1 MTWQATPYTLPLA
14 LIAALSGCLAVYT
27 WRRRS
32 VQGALPAAIVMA
44 AIALWSASYALEM
57 ASATLEAK
65 TLWGHLRFVGIV
77 ITPAAWLCFALL
89 YANRP
94 RWVNPRFVAL
104 LCVEPILTLAMR
116 VTNPAHHWMYTRVE
130 LVRTGGFYAMSAVGG
145 PWFWVHTIHSYALL
159 LLGSLLLIEVLVHS
173 FYLFRWQA
181 SVLLVALLAPWVGNA
196 LYLSGLSPF
205 PELDLTPF
213 AFVVSAACIAW
224 SLFCLRTADVVPV
237 ARAAVI
243 ESMGDGVVLLDAQNR
258 EMYLNPVA
266 QRWLGRLAQ
275 HAVGEPADGLWPDW
289 SALLERLRAGDTA
302 GQEVEWCPA
311 RAAPTLGVRLS
322 AMLDWRGRLVS
333 QIVVLRDISARKR
346 AEEELRQLKEFNEG
360 LVLGMAEALI
370 LEDERGLIT
379 FVNPAL
385 QKLLGYTAP
394 ELLGR
399 PWQALVPPAEV
410 PKVQTQIERRSS
422 GSSEQ
427 YETLLLAKDGH
438 EVPVLI
444 NARPLFREG
453 VFAGVLSACTEIS
466 ALKRAEEERKR
477 VEEELRQADKM
488 EAFGLL
494 AGEVAHDFGNLL
506 SVILGNT
513 QLGLAEV
520 QPNEPPYEELV
531 NIERTSLRAAELAQQ
546 LLAFGRRRL
555 LQPTLLDL
563 NHVVGE
569 SRKMLEL
576 VIGQHIELR
585 LELAPDLPAVQG
597 DAGVLEQVLMNL
609 VLNARDAM
617 PEGGRITIATAPVT
631 LDTAFCNTH
640 PEATP
645 GTYVR
650 LSVTDTGTGMS
661 EWTRQRI
668 FEPFFTTKEP
678 GKGTGLGLS
687 AVYGIVRQHNGWT
700 DVQSQAG
707 QGTQFD
713 VYLPPVRN

>member
-1 MTWQATPYTLPLA
+1 MSWQATPYTLPLA
-14 LIAALSGCLAVYT
+14 LIALLSGFLAVYT
-27 WRRRS
+27 WRRRA

-65 TLWGHLRFVGIV
+65 NLWGHVRFAGIV

-94 RWVNPRFVAL
+94 RWVNQRLLAL

-130 LVRTGGFYAMSAVGG
+130 LVRTGGFYAMSAIGG
-145 PWFWVHTIHSYALL
+145 PWFWVHAIYSYALL

-173 FYLFRWQA
+173 FYLYRWQA

-213 AFVVSAACIAW
+213 AFVVSAVCMAW
-224 SLFCLRTADVVPV
+224 SLFRLRSSDLVPV

-243 ESMGDGVVLLDAQNR
+243 DSMSDGVVLLDGQKR
-258 EMYLNPVA
+258 VVYINPA
-266 QRWLGRLAQ
+266 ARTWLGPRA
-275 HAVGEPADGLWPDW
+275 HHVVGKGPDELWRDW
-289 SALLERLRAGDTA
+289 SELLERLRALHDA
-302 GQEVEWCPA
+302 DQEVEWSHG
-311 RAAPTLGVRLS
+311 RDQRMLGVRS
-322 AMLDWRGRLVS
+322 SPMRDWRGHLVG
-333 QIVVLRDISARKR
+333 QIVVLRDISARKS
-346 AEEELRQLKEFNEG
+346 AEEELRRLKEFNEG

-370 LEDERGLIT
+370 LEDEHGLIT

-385 QKLLGYTAP
+385 QKLLGYTVP

-399 PWQALVPPAEV
+399 PWQALVPPVEV
-410 PKVQTQIERRSS
+410 PKVQTQMERRPS

-427 YETLLLAKDGH
+427 YETLLLTKDGH

-453 VFAGVLSACTEIS
+453 AFAGVLSACTEIS

-477 VEEELRQADKM
+477 VEEELRQAHKM
-488 EAFGLL
+488 EALGLL

-506 SVILGNT
+506 SIILGNA

-520 QPNEPPYEELV
+520 QPNEPPYQELA
-531 NIERTSLRAAELAQQ
+531 NIERTSLRAAELTQQ

-555 LQPTLLDL
+555 LQPESLDL

-576 VIGQHIELR
+576 VIGEHIELR
-585 LELAPDLPAVQG
+585 LELAPDLPSVQS
-597 DAGVLEQVLMNL
+597 DAGALEQVLMNL
-609 VLNARDAM
+609 VLNARDAL
-617 PEGGRITIATAPVT
+617 PEGGHISIATACAK
-631 LDTAFCNTH
+631 LDATFCSTR
-640 PEATP
+640 PDAKP
-645 GTYVR
+645 GTYVC

-661 EWTRQRI
+661 ESTRQRI

-687 AVYGIVRQHNGWT
+687 VVYGIVKQHNGWIE
-700 DVQSQAG
+700 VSSQVG
-707 QGTQFD
+707 RGTQFD